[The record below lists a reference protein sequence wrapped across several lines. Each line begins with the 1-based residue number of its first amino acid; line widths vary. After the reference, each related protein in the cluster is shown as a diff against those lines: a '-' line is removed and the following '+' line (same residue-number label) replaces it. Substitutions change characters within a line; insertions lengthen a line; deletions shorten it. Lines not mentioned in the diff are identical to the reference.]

1 MIAFN
6 GQYLPA
12 ASHGN
17 MRIIAACLGGQWV
30 MGGWIKT
37 ATQQAIIAAFG
48 AEEGIAVIS
57 RTNDY
62 LNQIATTDPQRAQQ
76 LAMFIN
82 EDPLLVTSLV
92 ETSKTRW
99 LVNSADGNY
108 IVTPFLPD
116 YGITYGATVIQYS
129 AIAGKEY
136 SVFGS
141 RTTQNSS
148 YLLQI
153 MDRQWRSQCFGGWKS
168 YGTVNLNEAY
178 NVEFNFKGIKVNG
191 TQIVSGDYNPSPAIT
206 NSIWLVVNNNAN
218 APHGSYF
225 IGGYADFYRKDENG
239 EITNRL
245 VPFTRNGENGM
256 LDIISGTFHP
266 NANTAGAF
274 TIAITDKAT

>member
-17 MRIIAACLGGQWV
+17 MRITAACLGGQWV
-30 MGGWIKT
+30 MGGWLKT

-62 LNQIATTDPQRAQQ
+62 LNALALTDQTRAQQ
-76 LAMFIN
+76 LAMFIQ

-99 LVNSADGNY
+99 LVGDGKACVDSDVNLSLVSSPSVSIYFKYVESGGNY
-108 IVTPFLPD
+108 NTI
-116 YGITYGATVIQYS
+116 
-129 AIAGKEY
+129 
-136 SVFGS
+136 
-141 RTTQNSS
+141 
-148 YLLQI
+148 
-153 MDRQWRSQCFGGWKS
+153 FGGWYSNTKN
-168 YGTVNLNEAY
+168 T
-178 NVEFNFKGIKVNG
+178 GIW
-191 TQIVSGDYNPSPAIT
+191 I
-206 NSIWLVVNNNAN
+206 NNNCIHSRWGQISGTTYN
-218 APHGSYF
+218 TAPCLVGTEHL
-225 IGGYADFYRKDENG
+225 IYADMEKFQYDNNTIYTDINKITYDGNNPIFATYRASYYEMYGKINISHLKIKDGTTPIREMY
-239 EITNRL
+239 
-245 VPFTRNGENGM
+245 PFTRNGENGM

-274 TIAITDKAT
+274 TIAITDKQ

>member
-6 GQYLPA
+6 GQYLSA

-17 MRIIAACLGGQWV
+17 MRITAACLGGQWV
-30 MGGWIKT
+30 IAPWLT
-37 ATQQAIIAAFG
+37 TQQAIIAAFG